1 MQSVLIESAV
11 RSSLIAA
18 AAGLVLWGMRIKM
31 AAPRHAIWTGVTL
44 AMLLLPAF
52 ARWGPKAPLPVLPRG
67 AASAPVVISLTNDQA
82 AGPLSFPRTP
92 KQPLPNSRANGW
104 ALGIPGLYLAGVLV
118 FLLRLGIGVR
128 RAKALIRGT
137 ISCAAPVTL
146 GWIHPKVILPPD
158 WPQWPQARLDAVLVH
173 EREHARRR
181 DPLWQLLALVNRAL
195 FWFHPL
201 AWWLERKLSEL
212 AEEACDA
219 AVLARGFDAG
229 NYSECLL
236 DLARSVQRSGGRIG
250 ALWATMPG
258 IGLEHRI
265 RTMLSGAM
273 AQRVSRAR
281 MVCAVGLCLSAVAIF
296 SAGTLVRAQDAAKG
310 RPEFE
315 VASIRPADPNGGGA
329 FKSEKGQGGGA
340 PFEVEHRTFTS
351 RNMTLYALIIQA
363 YGLRGC
369 RPLGAGD
376 CPRISGGPD
385 WIKKDRFDIR
395 AKMPEDSPDYTTMQF
410 VNGQAPRLLLMLQA
424 LLADRFNVKI
434 HRETRQLPIYALTV
448 AGKRSKLQQAKPGE
462 SEIGPIFRPVE
473 HPNGETTLQ
482 MTVQNQSL
490 QEVANVFSMF
500 LDRPVVDRTDLKGKF
515 DFKMEYQQNT
525 DIPALALPGAEL
537 AGPALFTA
545 FQEQAGLKLQPTKGP
560 VEVLVIDH
568 ANKPSEN

>member
-1 MQSVLIESAV
+1 METLLIECTV

-18 AAGLVLWGMRIKM
+18 AAGFVLWVMQIKM
-31 AAPRHAIWTGVTL
+31 AAARHAIWTGVTL
-44 AMLLLPAF
+44 AMLLLPAC
-52 ARWGPKAPLPVLPRG
+52 AAWGPKAHLAVLPH
-67 AASAPVVISLTNDQA
+67 AAVAAPVIILPTDDHAVA
-82 AGPLSFPRTP
+82 ALPFPRTP
-92 KQPLPNSRANGW
+92 QRPLPNSRAKGW
-104 ALGIPGLYLAGVLV
+104 ELIIPALYLAGVFV
-118 FLLRLGIGVR
+118 FLLRLAIGMR
-128 RAKALIRGT
+128 RARALVRGT

-146 GWIHPKVILPPD
+146 GWMHPTVILPPD
-158 WPQWPQARLDAVLVH
+158 WPQWPQERLDAALAH

-181 DPLWQLLALVNRAL
+181 DPLWQFIGLVNRAL

-236 DLARSVQRSGGRIG
+236 DLARSVRRSGARIG
-250 ALWATMPG
+250 ALSATMPG

-265 RTMLSGAM
+265 RTMLSGAI

-281 MVCAVGLCLSAVAIF
+281 MACAVGLCVSAIAIF

-310 RPEFE
+310 RVEFE
-315 VASIRPADPNGGGA
+315 VASIRPANSDGGGG
-329 FKSEKGQGGGA
+329 FKSKDGGGGVV
-340 PFEVEHRTFTS
+340 PFEIEHRTFTS

-363 YGLRGC
+363 YSLRGC

-376 CPRISGGPD
+376 CARISGGPD

-395 AKMPEDSPDYTTMQF
+395 AKMPDDSPDYTTIQF
-410 VNGQAPRLLLMLQA
+410 ANGQAPRLLLMLQA
-424 LLADRFNVKI
+424 LLADRFNLKI
-434 HRETRQLPIYALTV
+434 RRETRQLSIYALTV
-448 AGKRSKLQQAKPGE
+448 AKKGPKLHAAKAEEPAL
-462 SEIGPIFRPVE
+462 GPVFRPVE

-500 LDRPVVDRTDLKGKF
+500 MDRPVVDRTGLKGKF
-515 DFKMEYQQNT
+515 DFKMEYDENT
-525 DIPALALPGAEL
+525 DIPALALPGADL
-537 AGPALFTA
+537 VGPALFTA
-545 FQEQAGLKLQPTKGP
+545 FREQAGLKLQATKGP

-568 ANKPSEN
+568 AEKPSEN